1 MPRRSN
7 MTKTLIALSVTLL
20 LGGCSMAPD
29 YERPALPQGAAWQS
43 NPAGEAAVSPWRQ
56 QFPDPALQQLIATA
70 LENNRDLR
78 IAALNVEAYEARYR
92 IQRAAQLP
100 TLAAN
105 GSGTRQQG
113 SDDLSSTGQG
123 TISSQYGANIGITSY
138 ELDLFGRIQSLK
150 DQALENYLAQ
160 VETQRSTQI
169 ALIASVAN
177 AYLTLLADQ
186 ELLALSE
193 ATLATEQESYGLT
206 EHKYRLGAASEM
218 ELAQGRT
225 ALESAK
231 VSLAQ
236 YQRQVKQDRNG
247 LALLL
252 GTGVP
257 ALMTEPATLAE
268 VQLAAIPVGAPSSLL
283 QQRPDI
289 LAAEHSLKAANANIG
304 AARAAFFPTI
314 SLTATAGTASNQLS
328 GLFDGGTGTWTF
340 MPQINLPI
348 FDGGKRIADLDVAE
362 VSTRQAVASYE
373 KSIQTAF
380 KEVADAL
387 GAQADYQ
394 QQLLAQQALVEAN
407 QTYFK
412 LAEVRY
418 EKGVDSYLTRL
429 DAQRSLFSAKQG
441 LISTR
446 LAQLSNQI
454 ALYKAVGGGW
464 QATDTEG
471 DKGERQQ

>member
-1 MPRRSN
+1 

-29 YERPALPQGAAWQS
+29 YQRPELPQGATWQS
-43 NPAGEAAVSPWRQ
+43 NQTGEAAVSSWRQ
-56 QFPDPALQQLIATA
+56 QFLDPALQQLIATA

-123 TISSQYGANIGITSY
+123 TISSQYGANIGITAY

-150 DQALENYLAQ
+150 DQALETYLAQ
-160 VETQRSTQI
+160 IETQRSTQI
-169 ALIASVAN
+169 ALVASVAN
-177 AYLTLLADQ
+177 AYFTLLADQ

-380 KEVADAL
+380 KEVADTL
-387 GAQADYQ
+387 GAQTDYQ
-394 QQLLAQQALVEAN
+394 QQLQAQQELVKAS

-441 LISTR
+441 LITTR
-446 LAQLSNQI
+446 LAQLSNQV

-464 QATDTEG
+464 QAADSEG
-471 DKGERQQ
+471 GKGKS

>member
-1 MPRRSN
+1 

-29 YERPALPQGAAWQS
+29 YQRPELPQGATWQ
-43 NPAGEAAVSPWRQ
+43 NNQTGEAAVSSWRQ
-56 QFPDPALQQLIATA
+56 QFLDPALQQLIATA

-123 TISSQYGANIGITSY
+123 TISSQYGANIGITAY

-150 DQALENYLAQ
+150 DQALETYLAQ
-160 VETQRSTQI
+160 IETQRSTQI
-169 ALIASVAN
+169 ALVASVAN

-252 GTGVP
+252 GTSVP

-314 SLTATAGTASNQLS
+314 SLTAMAGTASNQLS

-380 KEVADAL
+380 KEVADTL
-387 GAQADYQ
+387 GAQTDYQ
-394 QQLLAQQALVEAN
+394 QQLQAQQELVKAS

-441 LISTR
+441 LITTR
-446 LAQLSNQI
+446 LAQLSNQV

-464 QATDTEG
+464 QAADGEG
-471 DKGERQQ
+471 GKGKS

>member
-1 MPRRSN
+1 

-29 YERPALPQGAAWQS
+29 YQRPELPQGATWQS
-43 NPAGEAAVSPWRQ
+43 NQTGEAAVSSWRQ
-56 QFPDPALQQLIATA
+56 QFLDPALQQLIATA

-105 GSGTRQQG
+105 GSGSRQQG

-123 TISSQYGANIGITSY
+123 TISSQYGANIGITAY

-150 DQALENYLAQ
+150 DQALETYLAQ

-169 ALIASVAN
+169 ALVASVAN

-257 ALMTEPATLAE
+257 ALMTQPATLAE

-380 KEVADAL
+380 KEVADTL
-387 GAQADYQ
+387 GAQTDYQ
-394 QQLLAQQALVEAN
+394 QQLQAQQELVKAS

-441 LISTR
+441 LITTR
-446 LAQLSNQI
+446 LAQLSNQV

-464 QATDTEG
+464 QAADGEG
-471 DKGERQQ
+471 GKGKS

>member
-1 MPRRSN
+1 

-29 YERPALPQGAAWQS
+29 YQRPALPQGAAWQS
-43 NPAGEAAVSPWRQ
+43 NQTGEAAVSTWRQ
-56 QFPDPALQQLIATA
+56 QFLDPALQQLIATA

-92 IQRAAQLP
+92 IQRAGQLP

-257 ALMTEPATLAE
+257 ALMTEPVTLAE

-380 KEVADAL
+380 KEVADTL

-394 QQLLAQQALVEAN
+394 QQRQAQQALVEAN

-446 LAQLSNQI
+446 LAQLSNQV

-464 QATDTEG
+464 QAADTEG
-471 DKGERQQ
+471 GKGKS

>member
-1 MPRRSN
+1 

-20 LGGCSMAPD
+20 LGGCSIAPD
-29 YERPALPQGAAWQS
+29 YQRPALPQGATWQS
-43 NPAGEAAVSPWRQ
+43 NQTGEAVVSSWRQ
-56 QFPDPALQQLIATA
+56 QFLDPALQQLIATA

-78 IAALNVEAYEARYR
+78 IAAVNVEAYEARYR

-113 SDDLSSTGQG
+113 SDDLSGTGQG

-257 ALMTEPATLAE
+257 ALMTEPATLAK
-268 VQLAAIPVGAPSSLL
+268 VQLATIPVGAPSSLL

-314 SLTATAGTASNQLS
+314 SLTATTGTASNQLS

-380 KEVADAL
+380 KEVADTL

-394 QQLLAQQALVEAN
+394 QQLQAQQALVEAN

-446 LAQLSNQI
+446 LAQLSNQV

-471 DKGERQQ
+471 GKGKS

>member
-1 MPRRSN
+1 

-29 YERPALPQGAAWQS
+29 YQRPALPQGAAWQI
-43 NPAGEAAVSPWRQ
+43 NQTGEAAVSPWRQ
-56 QFPDPALQQLIATA
+56 QFLDPALQQLIATA

-225 ALESAK
+225 TLESAK

-257 ALMTEPATLAE
+257 ALMTEPASLAE

-362 VSTRQAVASYE
+362 VSTRLAVASYE

-394 QQLLAQQALVEAN
+394 QQLQAQQALVEAN

-446 LAQLSNQI
+446 LAQLSNQV

-464 QATDTEG
+464 QAADAEG
-471 DKGERQQ
+471 GKGERQQ

>member
-1 MPRRSN
+1 

-29 YERPALPQGAAWQS
+29 YQRPELPQGATWQS
-43 NPAGEAAVSPWRQ
+43 NQTGEAAVSSWRQ
-56 QFPDPALQQLIATA
+56 QFLDPALQQLIATA

-113 SDDLSSTGQG
+113 SDNLSSTGQG
-123 TISSQYGANIGITSY
+123 TISSQYGANIGITAY

-150 DQALENYLAQ
+150 DQALETYLAQ
-160 VETQRSTQI
+160 IETQRSTQI
-169 ALIASVAN
+169 ALVASVAN

-231 VSLAQ
+231 VSLVQ

-252 GTGVP
+252 GTSVP

-348 FDGGKRIADLDVAE
+348 FDGGKRIADLDVVE
-362 VSTRQAVASYE
+362 VSTKQAVASYE

-380 KEVADAL
+380 KEVADTL
-387 GAQADYQ
+387 GAQTDYQ
-394 QQLLAQQALVEAN
+394 QQLQAQQELVKAS

-441 LISTR
+441 LITTR
-446 LAQLSNQI
+446 LAQLSNQV

-464 QATDTEG
+464 QASDSEG
-471 DKGERQQ
+471 GKGKS

>member
-1 MPRRSN
+1 

-29 YERPALPQGAAWQS
+29 YQRPTLPQGAVWQS
-43 NPAGEAAVSPWRQ
+43 NQAGEAVVSPWRQ
-56 QFPDPALQQLIATA
+56 QFLDPALQELIATA

-160 VETQRSTQI
+160 VETQRSAQI
-169 ALIASVAN
+169 SLIATVAN

-464 QATDTEG
+464 QAADTEG
-471 DKGERQQ
+471 DKGKN

>member
-1 MPRRSN
+1 
-7 MTKTLIALSVTLL
+7 MTKTLITLSVTLL

-29 YERPALPQGAAWQS
+29 YQRPELPQGATWQS
-43 NPAGEAAVSPWRQ
+43 NQTGEAAVSSWRQ
-56 QFPDPALQQLIATA
+56 QFLDPALQQLIATA

-123 TISSQYGANIGITSY
+123 TISSQYGANIGITAY

-150 DQALENYLAQ
+150 DQALETYLAQ
-160 VETQRSTQI
+160 IETQRSTQI
-169 ALIASVAN
+169 ALVASVAN

-252 GTGVP
+252 GTSVP

-362 VSTRQAVASYE
+362 VSTKQAVASYE

-380 KEVADAL
+380 KEVADTL

-394 QQLLAQQALVEAN
+394 QQLQAQQELVKAS

-441 LISTR
+441 LITTH

-464 QATDTEG
+464 QAADGEG
-471 DKGERQQ
+471 GKGKS

>member
-1 MPRRSN
+1 

-29 YERPALPQGAAWQS
+29 YLRPELPQGATWQS
-43 NPAGEAAVSPWRQ
+43 NQTGEAAVSSWRQ
-56 QFPDPALQQLIATA
+56 QFLDPALQQLIATA

-123 TISSQYGANIGITSY
+123 TISSQYGANIGITAY

-150 DQALENYLAQ
+150 DQALETYLAQ
-160 VETQRSTQI
+160 IETQRSTQI
-169 ALIASVAN
+169 ALVASVAN

-268 VQLAAIPVGAPSSLL
+268 VQLTAIPVGAPSSLL

-340 MPQINLPI
+340 IPQINLPI

-362 VSTRQAVASYE
+362 VSTKQAVASYE

-380 KEVADAL
+380 KEVADTL
-387 GAQADYQ
+387 GAQTDYQ
-394 QQLLAQQALVEAN
+394 QQLQAQQELVKAS

-441 LISTR
+441 LITTR
-446 LAQLSNQI
+446 LAQLSNQV

-464 QATDTEG
+464 QAADSEG
-471 DKGERQQ
+471 GKGKS

>member
-1 MPRRSN
+1 
-7 MTKTLIALSVTLL
+7 MTKTLVALSVTLL
-20 LGGCSMAPD
+20 LGACSMAPD
-29 YERPALPQGAAWQS
+29 YQRPELPQGASWQS
-43 NPAGEAAVSPWRQ
+43 NQTAGEAAVSPWQQ
-56 QFPDPALQQLIATA
+56 QFLDPTLQRLIDTA

-123 TISSQYGANIGITSY
+123 AISSQYDANLGITAY
-138 ELDLFGRIQSLK
+138 ELDLFGRIHSLK
-150 DQALENYLAQ
+150 DQALETYLAEI
-160 VETQRSTQI
+160 ETRRSTQI

-186 ELLALSE
+186 ELLALST
-193 ATLATEQESYGLT
+193 ATLSTEQESYGLT

-225 ALESAK
+225 ALESAR

-252 GTGVP
+252 GTQVP
-257 ALMTEPATLAE
+257 ALDSQPVTLAE
-268 VQLAAIPVGAPSSLL
+268 VKLAAIPVGAPSSLL

-289 LAAEHSLKAANANIG
+289 LAAEHILKAANANIG
-304 AARAAFFPTI
+304 AARSAFFPSI

-328 GLFDGGTGTWTF
+328 GLFDGGTGTWSF
-340 MPQINLPI
+340 IPQINLPI

-380 KEVADAL
+380 KEVADTL

-394 QQLLAQQALVEAN
+394 QQLQAQQALVEAN

-412 LAEVRY
+412 LAEFRY
-418 EKGVDSYLTRL
+418 EQGVDSYLTRL

-446 LAQLSNQI
+446 LAQLTNQV
-454 ALYKAVGGGW
+454 ALYKAIGGGW
-464 QATDTEG
+464 QEP
-471 DKGERQQ
+471 KEERPAS

>member
-1 MPRRSN
+1 

-29 YERPALPQGAAWQS
+29 YQRPELPQGATWQS
-43 NPAGEAAVSPWRQ
+43 NQTGEAAVSSWRQ
-56 QFPDPALQQLIATA
+56 QFLDPALQQLIATA

-105 GSGTRQQG
+105 GSGSRQQG

-123 TISSQYGANIGITSY
+123 TISSQYGANIGITAY

-150 DQALENYLAQ
+150 DQALETYLAQ

-169 ALIASVAN
+169 ALVASVAN

-193 ATLATEQESYGLT
+193 ATLATEQERYGLT

-257 ALMTEPATLAE
+257 ALMTQPATLAE

-380 KEVADAL
+380 KEVADTL
-387 GAQADYQ
+387 GAQTDYQ
-394 QQLLAQQALVEAN
+394 QQLQAQQELVKAS

-441 LISTR
+441 LITTR
-446 LAQLSNQI
+446 LAQLSNQV

-464 QATDTEG
+464 QAADGEG
-471 DKGERQQ
+471 GKGKS

>member
-1 MPRRSN
+1 
-7 MTKTLIALSVTLL
+7 MTKTLVALSVTLL
-20 LGGCSMAPD
+20 LGACSMAPD
-29 YERPALPQGAAWQS
+29 YQRPELPQGASWQS
-43 NPAGEAAVSPWRQ
+43 NQARGEAVVSSWQQ
-56 QFPDPALQQLIATA
+56 QFLDPALQQLIATA

-113 SDDLSSTGQG
+113 SDDLSSTGPG
-123 TISSQYGANIGITSY
+123 VISSQYDTNIGITAY

-150 DQALENYLAQ
+150 DQALETYLGQ
-160 VETQRSTQI
+160 IETQRSTQI
-169 ALIASVAN
+169 ALVASVAN

-193 ATLATEQESYGLT
+193 ATLSTEQESYGLT

-225 ALESAK
+225 ALESAR

-252 GTGVP
+252 GSQIP
-257 ALMTEPATLAE
+257 ALDGQPATLAE

-289 LAAEHSLKAANANIG
+289 LAAEHALKAANANIG
-304 AARAAFFPTI
+304 AARAAFFPSI
-314 SLTATAGTASNQLS
+314 SLTATAGTASSQLS
-328 GLFDGGTGTWTF
+328 GLFDGGTGTWSF
-340 MPQINLPI
+340 IPQINLPI

-380 KEVADAL
+380 KEVADTL
-387 GAQADYQ
+387 GTQADYQ
-394 QQLLAQQALVEAN
+394 QQLQAQQALVEAN

-412 LAEVRY
+412 LAEFRY
-418 EKGVDSYLTRL
+418 EQGVDSYLTRL

-446 LAQLSNQI
+446 LAQLTNQV

-464 QATDTEG
+464 QASDTIATASV
-471 DKGERQQ
+471 QQQ

>member
-1 MPRRSN
+1 

-29 YERPALPQGAAWQS
+29 YQRPELPQGATWQS
-43 NPAGEAAVSPWRQ
+43 NQTGEAAVSSWRQ
-56 QFPDPALQQLIATA
+56 LFLDPALQQLIATA

-123 TISSQYGANIGITSY
+123 TISSQYGANIGITAY

-150 DQALENYLAQ
+150 DQALETYLAQ
-160 VETQRSTQI
+160 IETQRSTQI
-169 ALIASVAN
+169 ALVASVAN

-252 GTGVP
+252 GTSVP
-257 ALMTEPATLAE
+257 ALVTEPATLAE

-362 VSTRQAVASYE
+362 VSTKQAVASYE

-380 KEVADAL
+380 KEVADTL

-394 QQLLAQQALVEAN
+394 QQLQAQQALVEAN

-441 LISTR
+441 LITTR
-446 LAQLSNQI
+446 LAQLSNQV

-464 QATDTEG
+464 QAADSEG
-471 DKGERQQ
+471 GKGKS